1 MKKAVYSV
9 MIITMIGKILG
20 FGREILLSFYF
31 GANGISDGYL
41 ISQTIPGTIFQFV
54 GTGLATSFI
63 PVYIK
68 IKRDNGKTKVGY
80 CGAYICKTDC

>member
-41 ISQTIPGTIFQFV
+41 ISQTIPGTIF
-54 GTGLATSFI
+54 
-63 PVYIK
+63 
-68 IKRDNGKTKVGY
+68 R
-80 CGAYICKTDC
+80 

>member
-54 GTGLATSFI
+54 GTGLAPFLKPTLQTFI
-63 PVYIK
+63 IW
-68 IKRDNGKTKVGY
+68 G
-80 CGAYICKTDC
+80 